1 MRQQVIELGKMGPMP
16 AEDVAVRDNLEDL
29 LRRYGDLI
37 DSIERPVTDD
47 EARALVRIFGPDECF
62 EVYGR

>member
-47 EARALVRIFGPDECF
+47 ES
-62 EVYGR
+62 